1 MLNPGI
7 YLKIIKSMLIKL
19 YIIYNL
25 FGNII
30 QGLSVPRI
38 IKLIDKEERL
48 PWNTPWI
55 ISINKL

>member
-1 MLNPGI
+1 
-7 YLKIIKSMLIKL
+7 MLIKL

-30 QGLSVPRI
+30 QVLSVPRK

-55 ISINKL
+55 ISIK